1 MIRFQ
6 FVNQLVLISLL
17 SILFSFSLHGQTK
30 EALESFKKKYPKEHL
45 IQLKDYQ
52 KVSIT
57 YKKGVAAVVYHF
69 DWDFLVLDKNGSIS
83 LAEQEIR
90 YSTFEEVENIEAYT
104 LVPKEKGSTK
114 LNITSIETSDA
125 ETSGAIFHD
134 GDKVKKII
142 YPGLTE
148 GALCHLSYDMVV
160 NDATFPFSYNF
171 FSFFPCENNSMII
184 ETDSAVNI
192 NYKLLYSEL
201 LPITFKEELL
211 KGKRVL
217 SWTAS
222 QSLLLKSEDYDP
234 GPRYYAPH
242 LLAQIG
248 HINTKAGILH
258 YGETIEDLHNNYKKN
273 VEEVE
278 NETLEGELA
287 RVADSI
293 TKPYSNEFD
302 KVKAIY
308 YWVQDH
314 IKYIAFEEG
323 DGGFVPRQPSF
334 VLHKRFG
341 DCKDMASLI
350 YSLAKAVN
358 IQTYLTWIGSRDL
371 PYKYTEF
378 PSQFCDNHMI
388 TTYKHEGKNYFL
400 DATNSFIP
408 MGLPTSFIQG
418 KEAMLHIGKDQ
429 YEIVEVPETPG
440 LTNYLVDTIFVKIEG
455 KGLKGTSKSY
465 NNGYY
470 HSMFAD
476 AAKGMPEKDFNKFST
491 SAFEK
496 GNNSFVTSNTV
507 FEHLLDR
514 EKPVIMGFDWKVDNY
529 VSELGNEI
537 YINMLLDKELMRPYL
552 LKPNRIAPFELPHKV
567 LNANFVTLEIPAG
580 FKVKYLPKGNEFNY
594 DKFNLKVNYAVVG
607 NTVTMYFELTTD
619 FLILPVSEFE
629 KWAEFAR
636 VKKEVF
642 SESLVLQ
649 KIN

>member
-1 MIRFQ
+1 MIPFQ
-6 FVNQLVLISLL
+6 LNNKFVFL
-17 SILFSFSLHGQTK
+17 SIIGTIFSFVLRGQTK
-30 EALESFKKKYPKEHL
+30 EVFESYKKKYPKEHL
-45 IQLKDYQ
+45 VQLKNHQ

-57 YKKGVAAVVYHF
+57 YKKGVASVVYHF

-83 LAEQEIR
+83 LAEQIIR
-90 YSTFEEVENIEAYT
+90 YSTFEEVKNIEAYT

-114 LNITSIETSDA
+114 FNITSIETADA

-142 YPGLTE
+142 YPGLTD
-148 GALCHLSYDMVV
+148 GALCHLSYDLVV
-160 NDATFPFSYNF
+160 KKETFPFSHHF
-171 FSFFPCENNSMII
+171 FSYFPCENNSMII
-184 ETDSAVNI
+184 ETDSAVHI
-192 NYKLLYSEL
+192 NYKLFYGEL

-217 SWTAS
+217 SWTAN
-222 QSLLLKSEDYDP
+222 QSLLLRREDYDP
-234 GPRYYAPH
+234 GQRYYAPH

-248 HINTKAGILH
+248 HINTKNGILH
-258 YGETIEDLHNNYKKN
+258 YGETIEDLHNDYKKN

-278 NETLEGELA
+278 NETLEGELS

-293 TKPYSNEFD
+293 TKPFTNDFD

-308 YWVQDH
+308 YWVQDN

-323 DGGFVPRQPSF
+323 DGGYVPRQPSS
-334 VLHKRFG
+334 VLYKRYG

-350 YSLAKAVN
+350 YSMTKALN
-358 IQTYLTWIGSRDL
+358 INTYLTWIGSRDL

-378 PSQFCDNHMI
+378 PSNFCDNHMI
-388 TTYKHEGKNYFL
+388 TTYKYEGKNYFL

-440 LTNYLVDTIFVKIEG
+440 TINYMVDTIFVKIEG

-465 NNGYY
+465 HNGYY
-470 HSMFAD
+470 HSMLTEAI
-476 AAKGMPEKDFNKFST
+476 KGKTDKDFNKFTT
-491 SAFEK
+491 SVFEK

-507 FEHLLDR
+507 FEHLLNR
-514 EKPVIMGFDWKVDNY
+514 EKAVVMRFDWKVDNY
-529 VSELGNEI
+529 ISELGNEI
-537 YINMLLDKELMRPYL
+537 YINMLLDKELMKPYL
-552 LKPNRIAPFELPHKV
+552 LKPNRIAPFELPFKV
-567 LNANFVTLEIPAG
+567 LNSNCITLEIPDG
-580 FKVKYLPKGNEFNY
+580 YKVKYLPKENTFNY
-594 DKFNLKVNYAVVG
+594 DKFSLKVNYSVVG
-607 NTVTMYFELTTD
+607 NTVTMNFELFTD